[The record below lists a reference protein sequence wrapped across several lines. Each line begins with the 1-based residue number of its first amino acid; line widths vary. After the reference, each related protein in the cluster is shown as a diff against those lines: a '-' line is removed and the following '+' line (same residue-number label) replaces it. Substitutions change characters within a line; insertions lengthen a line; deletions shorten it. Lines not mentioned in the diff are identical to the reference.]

1 LFWYHFTKC
10 FQSGADAATAESELL
25 GVIAEFWS
33 RVAAH
38 ARDTQPKPATGFPR
52 PVFFDTFVQFYV
64 FGISHAVHCGMVRV
78 FPKSEATV
86 ATDFVRDRICAETY
100 RLIGGYELAPATLRT
115 MSARAFPTPIP
126 IEVRARLNFS
136 SAKACILKFTCHGL
150 CCVFICLQADD
161 SRPAHVVRAH
171 PGTAH
176 GAISLHLDRSAI
188 QRNRHC
194 NIAHLDHAHRLI
206 ADGRW

>member
-1 LFWYHFTKC
+1 MFVSLVHVAFQESVDLWGSKFLDFSRPDSLSLYLALFWYHFTKC

-52 PVFFDTFVQFYV
+52 PIFFDTFVQFFV

-115 MSARAFPTPIP
+115 MSERAFPTPIP
-126 IEVRARLNFS
+126 IEVRLPFAFVAMTRVHLARY
-136 SAKACILKFTCHGL
+136 
-150 CCVFICLQADD
+150 
-161 SRPAHVVRAH
+161 
-171 PGTAH
+171 
-176 GAISLHLDRSAI
+176 
-188 QRNRHC
+188 
-194 NIAHLDHAHRLI
+194 
-206 ADGRW
+206 